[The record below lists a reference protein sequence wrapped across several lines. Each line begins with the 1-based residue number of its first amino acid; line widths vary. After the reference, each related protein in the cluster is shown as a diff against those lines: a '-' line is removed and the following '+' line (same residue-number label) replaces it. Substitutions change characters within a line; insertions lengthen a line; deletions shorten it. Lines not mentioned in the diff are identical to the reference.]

1 MKAFFHLLGA
11 GRIAA
16 LICCGVLAVAALDV
30 YKRHCN
36 LLRKAVS
43 KKDPAD
49 YEVWEKALMAAG
61 EDKCDWTD
69 KKYIEPI
76 IAYLGK

>member
-1 MKAFFHLLGA
+1 MGY
-11 GRIAA
+11 GRNVAQGQNIIA
-16 LICCGVLAVAALDV
+16 ITQ
-30 YKRHCN
+30 
-36 LLRKAVS
+36 KAVS